1 VAVTAEKRQEKD
13 GVYMEI
19 TGADPGTEV
28 LVIPE
33 SVNGI
38 PVRSVGA
45 NAFSRREDLREIRIP
60 SSVRQL
66 KGFAF
71 YHCPYLE
78 RLSMTDSV
86 EDYYDGVIRQCRS
99 LSEISVVM
107 QRGNYRILH
116 ELLGDN
122 DRQVTFQLRMEDGN
136 LGETVRL
143 TFPEYVYNFQEDTMA
158 RAIHHK
164 IEGAG
169 YPFRECVSRD
179 GIDFRRYDRLFFR
192 IASYD
197 TDTAAEIALNRL
209 MYPRELLEEAEEQ
222 YRVFLREHGKDA
234 LRMLIAAGD
243 SERTGVLTRMGLLS
257 REAVQYGIR
266 EASRGR
272 QTEICGLLMEYD
284 RRQGAGGTKRE
295 TFSL

>member
-1 VAVTAEKRQEKD
+1 MAVTAEKRQGKD
-13 GVYMEI
+13 GEYMEI

-33 SVNGI
+33 TVDGI
-38 PVRSVGA
+38 PVRSVGS

-60 SSVRQL
+60 GSVRQL

-71 YHCPYLE
+71 YHCPRLE

-86 EDYYDGVIRQCRS
+86 EDYYDGVIRQCRN
-99 LSEISVVM
+99 LSEISVTM
-107 QRGNYRILH
+107 QRENYRMLH

-122 DRQVTFQLRMEDGN
+122 DRQVTFQLEIEDGN
-136 LGETVRL
+136 SRETVRL

-192 IASYD
+192 ISSYD
-197 TDTAAEIALNRL
+197 TDTAVEIALNRL
-209 MYPRELLEEAEEQ
+209 MYPKELLEEAKEQ
-222 YRVFLREHGKDA
+222 YRDFLREHGIDA
-234 LRMLIAAGD
+234 LRILIGAGD
-243 SERTGVLTRMGLLS
+243 SERTGVLTRMELLAE
-257 REAVQYGIR
+257 EAVQYGIR
-266 EASRGR
+266 EASRER

-284 RRQGAGGTKRE
+284 RRKGAVGRKRE